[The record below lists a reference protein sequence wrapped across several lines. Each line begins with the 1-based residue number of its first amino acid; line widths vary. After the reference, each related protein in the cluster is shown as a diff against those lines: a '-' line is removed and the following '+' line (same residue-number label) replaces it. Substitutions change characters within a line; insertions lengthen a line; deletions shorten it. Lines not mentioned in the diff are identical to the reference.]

1 MKYEKSCGAII
12 FKMDNNI
19 YKLLLIKHKN
29 SGHWSFP
36 KGHIEG
42 NETEIETARREVFE
56 ETGVEFL
63 LKDGFREV
71 VRYSPKPSVMKDV
84 VYFLGETKSNKVII
98 QQEEV
103 SAFKWVSLDD
113 ANKIVT
119 FDNDKFLINK
129 ACEYL
134 QKKIGA

>member
-1 MKYEKSCGAII
+1 
-12 FKMDNNI
+12 
-19 YKLLLIKHKN
+19 
-29 SGHWSFP
+29 
-36 KGHIEG
+36 
-42 NETEIETARREVFE
+42 
-56 ETGVEFL
+56 
-63 LKDGFREV
+63 
-71 VRYSPKPSVMKDV
+71 MKDV